1 MLPPSFADEPVP
13 VDNMALI
20 KPQNE
25 QAPLLAGRRRIRYV
39 AGRDVEKGRVEVKP
53 LRYCEWAGAS
63 RLG

>member
-1 MLPPSFADEPVP
+1 
-13 VDNMALI
+13 MALI